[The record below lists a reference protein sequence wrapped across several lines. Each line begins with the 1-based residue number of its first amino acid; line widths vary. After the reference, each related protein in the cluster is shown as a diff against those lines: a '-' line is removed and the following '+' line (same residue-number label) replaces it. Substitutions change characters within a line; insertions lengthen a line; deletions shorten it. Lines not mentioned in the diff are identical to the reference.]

1 MNTNVNPLKNFK
13 LVCDSSID
21 LTKEFVEEEDIEVMH
36 FPVTLG
42 EETYQD
48 GITITNDT
56 LFDLIDKTSQLPHT
70 SAFGPKAYEEVV
82 KKYVD
87 EYPDVIFIGL
97 GSGFSSSLNSA
108 RLGTEKYPNVHIL
121 DSQNLSSGTG
131 LLVLKICKLR
141 KEGKSAKEVIDII
154 NDLVPR
160 VRSQFTIDTLTYLHK
175 GGRCSGVARLFG
187 TLLNIKPII
196 KVVDNAMVVA
206 KKPIGSS
213 RAIRALLEETIANK
227 DNIDLD
233 HIMVTHVKAHDKA
246 VEIIAELSK
255 YFDPSIL
262 FETNAGTTVA
272 THCGPG
278 TIGILYILKK

>member
-1 MNTNVNPLKNFK
+1 MNPNLKNFK
-13 LVCDSSID
+13 LICDSSID
-21 LTKEFVEEEDIEVMH
+21 LTEDIIREEEIDIMRFSVS
-36 FPVTLG
+36 LG
-42 EETYQD
+42 EETYED
-48 GITITNDT
+48 GVTITNDE
-56 LFDLIDKTSQLPHT
+56 LFDLIKKTGQLPHT
-70 SAFGPKAYEEVV
+70 SALGPKNYDEVV

-87 EYPDVIFIGL
+87 TYPDVIFIGL

-131 LLVLKICKLR
+131 LLVLKICKMR
-141 KEGKSAKEVIDII
+141 REGKMASEVIEEIEK
-154 NDLVPR
+154 LVPR
-160 VRSQFTIDTLTYLHK
+160 VRSQFIIDTLTYLHK
-175 GGRCSGVARLFG
+175 GGRCSGVSKIFG

-206 KKPIGSS
+206 KKPMGYS
-213 RAIRALLEETIANK
+213 RGVRALIDEAIANK

-233 HIMVTHVKAHDKA
+233 CITITHVKAHETA
-246 VEIIAELSK
+246 LQIIAELSK
-255 YFDPSIL
+255 YFDKSIL
-262 FETNAGTTVA
+262 LETNAGTTIA

>member
-1 MNTNVNPLKNFK
+1 MNPNIKNFK
-13 LVCDSSID
+13 LICDSSID
-21 LTKEFVEEEDIEVMH
+21 LTEEIIKEEEIDIMY
-36 FPVTLG
+36 FPVSLG
-42 EETYQD
+42 DTQYED

-56 LFDLIDKTSQLPHT
+56 LFDLIDKTGQLPHT
-70 SAFGPKAYEEVV
+70 SAFGPKSYDEVI

-87 EYPDVIFIGL
+87 SYPDVVFIGL

-108 RLGTEKYPNVHIL
+108 RIGTEKYDNVHII

-131 LLVLKICKLR
+131 LLVLKICKMR
-141 KEGKSAKEVIDII
+141 KEGKMASEIVEEI
-154 NDLVPR
+154 NKLVPR
-160 VRSQFTIDTLTYLHK
+160 VRSQFTLETLTYLHK
-175 GGRCSGVARLFG
+175 GGRCSGVSKIFG

-206 KKPIGSS
+206 KKPIGYS
-213 RAIRALLEETIANK
+213 RAVKALIDEAVANK

-233 HIMVTHVKAHDKA
+233 CITITHVMAHEKAE
-246 VEIIAELSK
+246 EIIAELSK
-255 YFDPSIL
+255 YFDKSIL
-262 FETNAGTTVA
+262 LETFASTTIA